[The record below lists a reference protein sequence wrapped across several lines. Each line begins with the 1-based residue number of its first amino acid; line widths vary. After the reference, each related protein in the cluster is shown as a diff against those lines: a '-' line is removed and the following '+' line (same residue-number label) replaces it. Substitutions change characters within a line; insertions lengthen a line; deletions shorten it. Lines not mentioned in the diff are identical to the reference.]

1 MRGGTAMNPE
11 TLFGLALGITSPW
24 QVERIAFSKE
34 NARLDLYLDFPR
46 GAPFPCPE
54 CGTSGAKAYD
64 TSEQNW
70 RHLNFFQYEAY
81 LHARM
86 PRVQCLD
93 TCGIKTVA
101 VPWARPDSGFTQLF
115 EALIMVLAREMPVAA
130 MATLLGEH
138 DTRLWRVIHHHVE
151 QARDQ
156 QDCSAI
162 RHVGMDETSSRKGH
176 KYVSLFVELEK
187 SQVLFA
193 TEGKD
198 ASTVAAFK
206 EDLEAHHGAST
217 QVTEVACDMSPAF
230 IAGVQAQFPTAQIT
244 FDKFHLTKVINE
256 AVDQVRREEQKSE
269 PDLKGSRYLWLKNP
283 PNLTT
288 KQQWVLQRLRHRNLK
303 TVRAYHL
310 RLNFQAFW
318 TQPAEKAEAFL
329 RQWFFWA
336 THSRLE
342 PMRQAAYTIKAHW
355 DGVLRWFTS
364 RISTGVLE
372 GINSLVQAAKARAR
386 GYRTTRNFI
395 TMIYLIAGKLKFAL
409 PT

>member
-1 MRGGTAMNPE
+1 MNPE
-11 TLFGLALGITSPW
+11 TLFGLALGITPPW
-24 QVERIAFSKE
+24 QVQRIAFSME
-34 NARLDLYLDFPR
+34 SARLDLYLDFPR
-46 GAPFPCPE
+46 GATFPCPA
-54 CGTSGAKAYD
+54 CGATGAKAYD
-64 TSEQNW
+64 TSEQRW

-86 PRVQCLD
+86 PRVQCPGS
-93 TCGIKTVA
+93 CGVKTVA
-101 VPWARPDSGFTQLF
+101 VPWARLDSGFTQLF
-115 EALIMVLAREMPVAA
+115 EALMMVLAREMPVAA
-130 MATLLGEH
+130 IAALLGEH

-151 QARDQ
+151 QAREP
-156 QDCSAI
+156 QDYSDV
-162 RHVGMDETSSRKGH
+162 RHVGMDETSSQKGH
-176 KYVSLFVELEK
+176 KYVSLFVDLEK
-187 SQVLFA
+187 SKVLFA
-193 TEGKD
+193 TDGKD

-206 EDLEAHHGAST
+206 EDLEAHHGTAT

-230 IAGVQAQFPTAQIT
+230 ISGVQTHFPAAQIT
-244 FDKFHLTKVINE
+244 FDKFHLTKVINA

-283 PNLTT
+283 PNLTAR
-288 KQQWVLQRLRHRNLK
+288 QQSMLHSLKSRNLK
-303 TVRAYHL
+303 TVRAYHF

-318 TQPAEKAEAFL
+318 TQPPEEAEAFL

-342 PMRQAAYTIKAHW
+342 PIRKAAYTIKAHW

-364 RISTGVLE
+364 KISTGVLE
-372 GINSLVQAAKARAR
+372 GINSLAQAAKARAR